1 MTKFNTDIDKRI
13 IRQFIK
19 EDHKLRELKFKVW
32 DKVKEQML
40 KPQAISFDT
49 QSLVPFAVSVPGR
62 SWEPIGKFE
71 LLQWTGLSDQN
82 GIDVYEGDLV
92 KISSVICKVHW
103 NDTLATFE
111 LVEPGNSSMRDVS
124 TISSGGVIGNE
135 FQNSN
140 LYQT

>member
-1 MTKFNTDIDKRI
+1 M
-13 IRQFIK
+13 
-19 EDHKLRELKFKVW
+19 REMKFKVW

-40 KPQAISFDT
+40 RPQAISFDT
-49 QSLVPFAVSVPGR
+49 QSSEPFAVSVPGR

-92 KISSVICKVHW
+92 KISSVICKIIW
-103 NDTLATFE
+103 NETLATFE
-111 LVEPGNSSMRDVS
+111 LAELGNSSRRDVS

-135 FQNSN
+135 FQNAN
-140 LYQT
+140 LYR

>member
-1 MTKFNTDIDKRI
+1 
-13 IRQFIK
+13 
-19 EDHKLRELKFKVW
+19 LREIKFKVW

-49 QSLVPFAVSVPGR
+49 QTSVPFAVSVPGR

-82 GIDVYEGDLV
+82 GTDVYEGDLV
-92 KISSVICKVHW
+92 KISSVIYKVHW
-103 NDTLATFE
+103 NDIQATFE
-111 LVEPGNSSMRDVS
+111 LVELGNSSMHDVS
-124 TISSGGVIGNE
+124 IITSGGVIGNE